1 MSEQSNEKWRQR
13 ECVIP
18 TEEILQAMIS
28 GLSGEHVA
36 LMETECA
43 DIVEQSL
50 LAIMRRPDSDFYSGS
65 DVWRPYEC
73 VLNPE
78 EIEQDDELES
88 IYNECVSVDV
98 ADRAILNAMR
108 T

>member
-1 MSEQSNEKWRQR
+1 MEKWLPR

-18 TEEILQAMIS
+18 TVEKLDAIIS
-28 GLSGEHVA
+28 GMSDELVA
-36 LMETECA
+36 HLEVECA
-43 DIVEQSL
+43 ATVEQSL

-65 DVWRPYEC
+65 DLWRPYEC

-98 ADRAILNAMR
+98 ADRAILNMMR
-108 T
+108 A